1 MDAKSR
7 KSETCV
13 GIVILMTL
21 AGIAFWVYLK
31 QLQYDP
37 AVFMPV
43 LHPEERAFPEASGT
57 LDASWFQSYL
67 PEGFNPLSS
76 VEAFGPENLSEKIDG
91 KAELYLSA
99 GFVKLVSRR
108 FVKSGQSDSW
118 FEVYVYDMGST
129 RNAFS
134 VYSSQRR
141 ADGEDVDFTRFAYH
155 SRNALFFVH
164 GREYVEVV
172 ASSES
177 LIEEMLALG
186 RNFVAGKRTETGEV
200 NEIALFP
207 KEALEEGS
215 ITLLSSD
222 VFGYQELNNVFIAH
236 YLLGGKRFTL
246 FLSARKDPREAD
258 SLAASYRQFLLEN
271 GGKNQVA
278 ENRIPGLKIVEI
290 LDSYEFIFAHRHFLA
305 GVHEADDI
313 AMAEELA
320 VRLYETLAEVTQ

>member
-1 MDAKSR
+1 MEAKSG

-31 QLQYDP
+31 QFQYDP
-37 AVFMPV
+37 SIFSPI
-43 LHPEERAFPEASGT
+43 LHPEEKASPEASGAF
-57 LDASWFQSYL
+57 DASWFQSYL
-67 PEGFNPLSS
+67 PEGFSPLSP

-91 KAELYLSA
+91 KAELYLST
-99 GFVKLVSRR
+99 GFVKLVGRR
-108 FVKSGQSDSW
+108 FAKSGQSDSW
-118 FEVYVYDMGST
+118 FEVFVYDMGNT

-155 SRNALFFVH
+155 SRNALFFAH

-172 ASSES
+172 ASNES
-177 LIEEMLALG
+177 LMDEMLVLG
-186 RNFVAGKRTETGEV
+186 RNFVAGKETETCDV
-200 NEIALFP
+200 NEIDLFP

-236 YLLGGKRFTL
+236 YLLDRKRFTL
-246 FLSARKDPREAD
+246 FLSARKDPGEAE

-271 GGKNQVA
+271 GGKDLDA

-290 LDSYEFIFAHRHFLA
+290 LDSHEFIFTHSHFLA

-313 AMAEELA
+313 AMGEELA
-320 VRLYETLAEVTQ
+320 VRLHQTLGEVTR